1 MKPRNQGPKLA
12 ILFACL
18 VVAAAIVF
26 CLIKYAYE
34 PIAKKAFSSIA
45 AGAQLGN
52 IIFVV
57 CIALAVIIPL
67 IIAVKLCRL
76 YNNKTGS
83 ESIIGSTM
91 IGRLASSF
99 REYKKYVYLTP
110 LCVILE
116 SIMDTFIPLLTG
128 ILIDQGVKQ
137 TNMPFI
143 IRIGLVL
150 LGCAVVSLG
159 LGMLTG
165 LFSARCSAGYAAN
178 LRHDLFYKAQTYSF
192 ANIDKFSTGS
202 IVTRLTT
209 DVGNVQMAFMAAIRV
224 AVRCP
229 VMLILAL
236 MMSFSINAE
245 LSFVFLGAIPILG
258 VGLFIIMK
266 YSRPVFKKVFKMF
279 DRLNTDVQE
288 NVRGVRVV
296 KSFVR
301 EEHEKEKFGKDVDD
315 IFYGFRKAER
325 ILAFNRPLMQFCM
338 YGSKLLVCWLGARL
352 IIESGETAMSTGQLS
367 ALLTYTLQIL
377 MSLMMLSQIFVMLT
391 MSRASMD
398 RVDEMLLET
407 PTITDPEDPVTEVKD
422 GSVTFKDVVFSY
434 GKHGDKPVLDHVDL
448 SIKSGETIGIIGGT
462 GSSKSSF
469 VSLIPRLYDVIG
481 GSVEVG
487 GVDVRDY
494 DIEALRGS
502 VAMVLQ
508 KNEVFSGTIREN
520 LLWGNPD
527 ATEEEIRHCC
537 HIADADGFIM
547 ERPDGYD
554 TFIEQSG
561 TNVSGGQ
568 KQRLCIARALLK
580 KPKIL
585 ILDDSTSAVDTE
597 TDAKIRA
604 GLKNYMP
611 ETTKFIIA
619 QRISSVQDSD
629 RIIVMDEGR
638 VTAFGTHDE
647 LMKTSDIY
655 REVYW
660 SQQKGGER
668 LEA

>member
-1 MKPRNQGPKLA
+1 MKPKKQGPKLA
-12 ILFACL
+12 ILFVC
-18 VVAAAIVF
+18 VIIAAAIIF
-26 CLIKYAYE
+26 CLFKYAFK
-34 PIAKKAFSSIA
+34 PFVGLFSGIE
-45 AGAQLGN
+45 AGDQLGN

-57 CIALAVIIPL
+57 AAAVIAVMSFV
-67 IIAVKLCRL
+67 IAVKLCRRF
-76 YNNKTGS
+76 NEKHDA
-83 ESIIGSTM
+83 ESILGTTM
-91 IGRLASSF
+91 VGRLAGSF

-110 LCVILE
+110 VCVILE
-116 SIMDTFIPLLTG
+116 SIMDTLLPLLTG
-128 ILIDQGVKQ
+128 ILINRVSEQVD
-137 TNMPFI
+137 MPFI
-143 IRIGLVL
+143 IRIGLIL
-150 LGCAVVSLG
+150 LGCAIVSLG

-165 LFSARCSAGYAAN
+165 VFSARCSAGYAAN
-178 LRHDLFYKAQTYSF
+178 LRHDLYYKAQEYSF
-192 ANIDKFSTGS
+192 SNIDKFSTGS

-236 MMSFSINAE
+236 MMSFSINSE
-245 LSFVFLGAIPILG
+245 LSIVFLCAIPILG

-266 YSRPVFKKVFKMF
+266 SSRPIFKKVFKMF
-279 DRLNTDVQE
+279 DRLNTLVQE

-301 EEHEKEKFGKDVDD
+301 EDHERGKFDNAVGD
-315 IFYGFRKAER
+315 IFFGFRKAER

-338 YGSKLLVCWLGARL
+338 YGSKLLVCWLGAKL
-352 IIESGETAMSTGQLS
+352 IIESNASVMTTGELS
-367 ALLTYTLQIL
+367 ALLQYTLQIL

-398 RVDEMLLET
+398 RVNEMLIEKS
-407 PTITDPEDPVTEVKD
+407 TITNPEEPVTEVRD
-422 GSVTFKDVVFSY
+422 GSVHFRDVVFSY
-434 GKHGDKPVLDHVDL
+434 GRSADKPVLNHVEVD
-448 SIKSGETIGIIGGT
+448 IKSGETIGIIGGT

-469 VSLIPRLYDVIG
+469 VQLIPRLYDVID

-487 GVDVRDY
+487 GVDVRNY
-494 DIEALRGS
+494 DIETLRNS

-508 KNEVFSGTIREN
+508 KNELFSGTIREN

-527 ATEEEIRHCC
+527 ATDEEVRHCC
-537 HIADADGFIM
+537 RIADADEFVM
-547 ERPDGYD
+547 ARPDGYD
-554 TFIEQSG
+554 TYVEQGG

-597 TDAKIRA
+597 TDARIRK
-604 GLKNYMP
+604 GLKDYMP

-619 QRISSVQDSD
+619 QRISSVQDAD
-629 RIIVMDEGR
+629 RIIVMDDGC

-647 LMKTSDIY
+647 LMKSSEIY
-655 REVYW
+655 KEVYW
-660 SQQKGGER
+660 SQQKGGEKI
-668 LEA
+668 EE